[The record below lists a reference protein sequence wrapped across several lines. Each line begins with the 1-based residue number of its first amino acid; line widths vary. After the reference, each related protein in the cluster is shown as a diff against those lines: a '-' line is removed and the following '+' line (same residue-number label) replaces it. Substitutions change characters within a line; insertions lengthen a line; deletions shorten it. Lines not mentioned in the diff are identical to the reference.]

1 MADEEE
7 EAKAPPTDVPA
18 STGEPSKPKKPRG
31 RKPRIR
37 ASDGNEKDLN
47 NPVVAYLDNLTKTS
61 LLDEVQEVELAKKVR
76 IGDIEAKKDLV
87 RANLRLVVNIAK
99 KYINRGILFLDL
111 IQEGNMGLLRSVEK
125 FDYTLGYKFST
136 YATWWIKQ
144 SIIRAIAEQSRII
157 RVPIHIIEQLNKFNR
172 KVRDLTNELGRQPKI
187 EEILQYTGITKD
199 EYNDM
204 LRMTR
209 EPISYDQNIKM
220 EDSNVT
226 VEDFLEEDEE
236 KVSPETIVFQGLLR
250 EQIETVLSD
259 LSDREREILKLR
271 FGLEDGVPRSLAW
284 IGKRMSV
291 TRERIRQIE
300 ARGLKKLRRSAKTH
314 TKLRDY
320 YYMEK

>member
-7 EAKAPPTDVPA
+7 KEHKVEKAAEPAK
-18 STGEPSKPKKPRG
+18 KRG
-31 RKPRIR
+31 RKPRVR
-37 ASDGNEKDLN
+37 AVSSGEKDLD

-144 SIIRAIAEQSRII
+144 SIIRAIAEQSRMI
-157 RVPIHIIEQLNKFNR
+157 RVTIHIIEQLNKFNR
-172 KVRDLTNELGRQPKI
+172 KVRDLTNELGRHPVLD
-187 EEILQYTGITKD
+187 EILQHTGITKAEYD
-199 EYNDM
+199 EM

-209 EPISYDQNIKM
+209 EPISYDQSVGM
-220 EDSNVT
+220 DDSNVT

-259 LSDREREILKLR
+259 LSEREREILKLR

-284 IGKRMSV
+284 IGKRMNV

-300 ARGLKKLRRSAKTH
+300 ARGLKKLRRSAKAH

-320 YYMEK
+320 YFMEK

>member
-18 STGEPSKPKKPRG
+18 KAGEPSKPKKPRG